1 MKGRRLMAD
10 VLFNCFSSVKI
21 NAPAA
26 ERRSLFVREV
36 LAETLNLDKISEMLN
51 IPTSNTIQSEIL
63 LKSMAPF
70 QTLWGNLVITGEVV
84 RSIKEIVD
92 LKKLFPDL
100 MAFLHVFYKK
110 IAFPLSLY
118 LSNLKLKN
126 TGNKPNEI
134 DPAKK
139 EFVEMSFELLST
151 YMEVMYLV
159 TRRIKKTKH
168 FNVELSSAPIAFVE
182 YLEVLL
188 NLRVGDLF
196 VSQRN
201 LVFMPSNM
209 ASIDYR
215 ITQLKLKVIEVLFYL
230 LEFVERLRERSKA
243 MMDRSRV
250 REITKTRERFYQR
263 LNGTLRLLSMSI
275 IDVYSREDLDLNAVM
290 ADVELSDLISWSL
303 KIIGVSAGNYLNMA
317 TVNEFKFE
325 LVHKVL
331 LLNIVSQEEE
341 LINLAENPS
350 EFVNY
355 HFAIIEFDKKEETL
369 KSISVVALDYMT
381 SAIDGLDKYVL
392 HLLTNIVTVCL
403 KMQNPNELSS
413 PEDTAAFAQLTKSRF
428 WTHTSLPSKIE
439 TCLLLFGKFWD
450 VVQSRADLVHRFEEF
465 FLAVENHLGR
475 NCDSLLVQC
484 RFMLMVG
491 YYCDV
496 LFKKNAD
503 KIKPAFQ
510 WVCDCIA
517 RKDVL
522 GRAAGDI
529 LILLGRNKFFI
540 RSRQEY
546 GEMLWK
552 AVIMGLQNPDP
563 APSFL
568 NLILEMLENF
578 ETALMDSPSLLE
590 ALIGQLVVLVQ
601 HLAANGDPHSRTTQ
615 LNRVWN
621 ILRFACE
628 NEKYYSKFG
637 QIMEAHISK
646 LFPLV
651 NTLKDPNANCDEDI
665 VDCVIA
671 WTKHSNGVSD
681 IALGLIGYFE
691 NIQNKDS
698 GRLNKLYILLNNF
711 FRFAKDKFSAKDV
724 FMCLKMA
731 EACLSAGAN
740 ANDHKRSPMENA
752 SVLNEN
758 FSQGFLL
765 LQLLVQTMHDRMT
778 PEMVAYSM
786 GLFTKL
792 YETYLPTIRGKKS
805 PLRDINTPLATTQG
819 PDYYTPNPIT
829 ARGHMPRRPGFGEVH
844 MDKSMDINHLK
855 DSEMERDFYGGGP
868 GLGMGNN
875 NMNDQILPKNM
886 EAFGDLEPTQ
896 ESYFV
901 DKMFGMFLLM
911 TVKFPQLVLPPL
923 INGPELAAKPF
934 LHISRILDVL
944 FTRAEEFTTEY
955 DRKLLICSLSQLIQF
970 FLAEIVKS
978 ESPQAYFLLEQLV
991 CKTVMTIKLFQIAE
1005 KARKELLMINTD
1017 MHQGDISQFSA
1028 HLVYELIQIELGMTR
1043 AQPSSDFDRFLQ
1055 DTEFATGFANS
1066 KETLVTEL
1074 NSIFD
1079 KVNELKEFRTVMIHL
1094 KNLPQVYQRVCASL
1108 RPVPKAHFVHVCFQF
1123 EDIDRGD
1130 HGKVYRRVVKIRQRR
1145 KK

>member
-1 MKGRRLMAD
+1 MKVRRLMAD

-36 LAETLNLDKISEMLN
+36 LAETLNLSKISEMLN
-51 IPTSNTIQSEIL
+51 IPTGNTIQSEIL

-70 QTLWGNLVITGEVV
+70 QTLWGNLVITSEVV
-84 RSIKEIVD
+84 RSIKEIVG

-100 MAFLHVFYKK
+100 MAFLHLFYKK

-126 TGNKPNEI
+126 SGSEGILI
-134 DPAKK
+134 DPVKK

-151 YMEVMYLV
+151 YMEIMYLV

-168 FNVELSSAPIAFVE
+168 FNLELTSAPIALVE

-201 LVFMPSNM
+201 LVFSPSKIT
-209 ASIDYR
+209 AIDYR

-230 LEFVERLRERSKA
+230 LEFVERIKERSKA
-243 MMDRSRV
+243 MMDRSRL
-250 REITKTRERFYQR
+250 RDIAEKRERFHYR
-263 LNGTLRLLSMSI
+263 LNGTLRLLSMSM
-275 IDVYSREDLDLNAVM
+275 IDLYSRDDLDLNVVM

-303 KIIGVSAGNYLNMA
+303 KIIGVSAGNYVNLA
-317 TVNEFKFE
+317 TINEFKFDI
-325 LVHKVL
+325 VHKVL
-331 LLNIVSQEEE
+331 LLNIVAQEDE

-350 EFVNY
+350 DFVNY
-355 HFAIIEFDKKEETL
+355 HFGIIEFEKKDETL
-369 KSISVVALDYMT
+369 KSNSVIALDYMT
-381 SAIDGLDKYVL
+381 SAIDGLDKHVL

-450 VVQSRADLVHRFEEF
+450 VVQNRSDMVHRFEEF

-475 NCDSLLVQC
+475 NCESLLVQC

-496 LFKKNAD
+496 LFKKDAD

-540 RSRQEY
+540 RARQDY
-546 GEMLWK
+546 GDMLWQ
-552 AVIMGLQNPDP
+552 AVIMGLQNPNP

-578 ETALMDSPSLLE
+578 ETSLMESPSLLE

-601 HLAANGDPHSRTTQ
+601 HLAGNAEPHSRTTQ

-637 QIMEAHISK
+637 LVMEAHISK
-646 LFPLV
+646 LFPLA
-651 NTLKDPNANCDEDI
+651 NSLKDPNANCDEDI

-691 NIQNKDS
+691 VIQSKDS

-711 FRFAKDKFSAKDV
+711 FRFAKEKFSGKDV

-740 ANDHKRSPMENA
+740 ANDPKRSVMENG

-792 YETYLPTIRGKKS
+792 YETYLPIIRGKKS
-805 PLRDINTPLATTQG
+805 PLRDFNAPLSTAQG
-819 PDYYTPNPIT
+819 PDYYTPNPMA
-829 ARGHMPRRPGFGEVH
+829 ARGHMPPQSGFGEGVIPN
-844 MDKSMDINHLK
+844 MRKDKDNDIANNFF
-855 DSEMERDFYGGGP
+855 SGGP
-868 GLGMGNN
+868 GLGMRDNG
-875 NMNDQILPKNM
+875 MNEQILPKAM
-886 EAFGDLEPTQ
+886 EGFDDLEPMQ

-923 INGPELAAKPF
+923 INGPQLVAKPF

-991 CKTVMTIKLFQIAE
+991 SKTVLTIKLYQIAE

-1017 MHQGDISQFSA
+1017 MHQGDISHYSA
-1028 HLVYELIQIELGMTR
+1028 HVVYELIQIELGMTR

-1055 DTEFATGFANS
+1055 DTEFASGFANS

-1079 KVNELKEFRTVMIHL
+1079 KVNELKEFRTVMMHL
-1094 KNLPQVYQRVCASL
+1094 KNLPQVYQRVLVSL
-1108 RPVPKAHFVHVCFQF
+1108 RPVPKAHFFHVCFQF

-1130 HGKVYRRVVKIRQRR
+1130 HGKVYRRVVKLKRR
-1145 KK
+1145 GKK